1 MFKWLKE
8 FFSDK
13 EHNDIKTE
21 YDEFVKKQNEE
32 LEKNCVSSDYFHFL
46 LNRISNYDL
55 FEIEYSYGDYEIN
68 EIEDKRGVHIYY
80 SPTCYYKPRVTVFIN
95 ANRIILND
103 RQVEIVFNNI
113 KSLSS
118 TEMPISS
125 FNSLF
130 APSILFSP
138 DCTSPPVGSHI
149 FPSFLVVFLL
159 VSNISLFEFII
170 QHCIAN
176 MYS

>member
-1 MFKWLKE
+1 MKMFKWLKE

-103 RQVEIVFNNI
+103 RQDEIVFNNI
-113 KSLSS
+113 KSMI
-118 TEMPISS
+118 E
-125 FNSLF
+125 
-130 APSILFSP
+130 
-138 DCTSPPVGSHI
+138 D
-149 FPSFLVVFLL
+149 
-159 VSNISLFEFII
+159 FENKESQKRKSKKEFELNEYRKK
-170 QHCIAN
+170 HE
-176 MYS
+176 